1 MNTQNRNN
9 IVIGLGVA
17 GVTLCLC
24 ACALI
29 ALGGGSWLYL
39 RQVSARD
46 TATPRPTFDPNKT
59 PEPAPTPNDTT
70 LTKMEEI
77 QAWVIAQRGLQPV
90 DDSIERKFLS
100 TEEVLA
106 RQLKDFEEDT
116 TDQEWEDSALMLE
129 VLGLL
134 PPDFDLKNLYL
145 RLYSEGVAGFYDPD
159 TKELVVVSEQ
169 GELNVYE
176 QVTFAH
182 EYNHALQ
189 DQNYDMRGMGYS
201 EEGWE
206 EDSEKAAALQAL
218 LEGDASL
225 LDEQY
230 RASLSRAEQRDY
242 DDYVNSLDVQIYFE
256 MPEYL
261 LQDFFFPYSQG
272 LDFVRRYYDEG
283 GWARVDGVWAD
294 PPLSTEHILHPE
306 RYEADDNPI
315 QVPRPALTDTLG
327 SGWRE
332 VERNVMGE
340 WYTYLILAYG
350 EAEGARLSESRA
362 SRAAEGWGGD
372 SYVVYRRD
380 ADNQMVLALHWQWD
394 TQDDADEFV
403 AAFTQYAD
411 DRFNRTVEYPGAQC
425 WEATQLHCFFTN
437 GVHTLWL
444 AAPDQATLEQALTQ
458 YPDLQ

>member
-1 MNTQNRNN
+1 MNNQNRT
-9 IVIGLGVA
+9 IPIILATCGILLCFLACAVVVA
-17 GVTLCLC
+17 GAAGFYIFAQSNVT
-24 ACALI
+24 
-29 ALGGGSWLYL
+29 S
-39 RQVSARD
+39 
-46 TATPRPTFDPNKT
+46 TPRPTLDPNQT
-59 PEPAPTPNDTT
+59 PEPAPTPNDATFAE
-70 LTKMEEI
+70 MGEI
-77 QAWVIAQRGLQPV
+77 QNWVVEQRGLQPV
-90 DDSIERKFLS
+90 GDPVERKFLS
-100 TEEVLA
+100 TDEVLA
-106 RQLKDFEEDT
+106 RQIKDFEEDT

-129 VLGLL
+129 LLGLL
-134 PPDFDLKNLYL
+134 PPGFDLKNLYL

-169 GELNVYE
+169 GGLNAYE
-176 QVTFAH
+176 QSTFAH

-189 DQNYDMRGMGYS
+189 DQNYDLRGMGFS

-218 LEGDASL
+218 LEGDSTL

-230 RASLSRAEQRDY
+230 QETLTPAEKREY
-242 DDYVNSLDVQIYFE
+242 DNYINSVDVSIYRE

-272 LDFVRRYYDEG
+272 LGFVRRYYKEG
-283 GWARVDGVWAD
+283 GWARVDGVWAN
-294 PPLSTEHILHPE
+294 PPLSTEHIIHPE
-306 RYEADDNPI
+306 KYEAGDNPI

-350 EAEGARLSESRA
+350 DDSSARVSSSRA
-362 SRAAEGWGGD
+362 ARAAEGWGGD
-372 SYVVYRRD
+372 SYAVYRRD

-403 AAFTQYAD
+403 TAFTQYAD
-411 DRFNRTVEYPGAQC
+411 DRFNRMVEYPGAQC
-425 WEATQLHCFFTN
+425 WEAAQLHCFFTN

-444 AAPDQATLEQALTQ
+444 AAPDQATVEQVLTQ